1 MAEGSKRAA
10 KVRLSADYE
19 AYRYFIKKGEK
30 YVLTLSNLSRL
41 ARADSIRKRVFI
53 LENQMVLSQICEE
66 MQGKEYSMMCTSG
79 QLKTASLF
87 LIDMLIKSRCE
98 LHYCGDIDP
107 EGIEIA
113 DRVLARGPEQIF
125 LWRMTVEDYYRTIS
139 DEKLTETRL
148 KKLDKVANASLR
160 ELAGV
165 VRKEKRAGYQERLI
179 DLMVRDILTC
189 SSKRK

>member
-1 MAEGSKRAA
+1 M
-10 KVRLSADYE
+10 
-19 AYRYFIKKGEK
+19 
-30 YVLTLSNLSRL
+30 LTLSNLSRL

>member
-41 ARADSIRKRVFI
+41 AGIRAVRAERI
-53 LENQMVLSQICEE
+53 
-66 MQGKEYSMMCTSG
+66 G
-79 QLKTASLF
+79 
-87 LIDMLIKSRCE
+87 CE
-98 LHYCGDIDP
+98 LYYCGDIDP